1 MGNSGNNRG
10 ICFGAVVGNAACG
23 ILWVGI
29 SNTLLVCILQCWGD
43 SSGCD
48 GAEVGESLG
57 WKISES
63 LSDSVCAS
71 YLLMPLT
78 GHGNCVLWHFSLD
91 VWSNAGKQYWTL
103 PYGSVPDACDDVF
116 VSGAEC
122 WIITYPDLRGG
133 HLGQGRHWHC

>member
-1 MGNSGNNRG
+1 MGNSGNNRS
-10 ICFGAVVGNAACG
+10 ICFGTVVGNAACG

-29 SNTLLVCILQCWGD
+29 SDVLLICTLQCWGD
-43 SSGCD
+43 SPGCD

-71 YLLMPLT
+71 HLLMPLT

-91 VWSNAGKQYWTL
+91 GSGGGAMLVDSTGL
-103 PYGSVPDACDDVF
+103 PNGSVPDACDDVF

-122 WIITYPDLRGG
+122 WIITCPDLRGG
-133 HLGQGRHWHC
+133 HLE